1 MMNGKKDKTKDAN
14 YKDNNDNNDE
24 NDDYDNSIA
33 NHKTKPFST
42 SPKPWWKVS
51 MDDFQKATA
60 SF

>member
-42 SPKPWWKVS
+42 SRKP
-51 MDDFQKATA
+51 
-60 SF
+60 

>member
-24 NDDYDNSIA
+24 NDDYDHSIA

-51 MDDFQKATA
+51 MDDF
-60 SF
+60 